1 MHFNLGIS
9 ALSNTSCKRKRC
21 CYIISRKKGFFF
33 DDESQKDRFGV
44 FGELGK
50 IVHFI
55 IQHLSKYFTD
65 YLEYYYYRKRL
76 PLAEAVGESAD
87 IIFDYF
93 AFLLKTRV
101 ILGDITNSNYVD
113 IYNYYNDQRDCF
125 KKKFEILIQMDDL
138 KQKIHSKIIDDEFEV
153 SIEICPNIICVG
165 KIDLVGFDDRKRCLE
180 IYEIKTGSPKNKIA
194 DHRRQLKLYKE
205 FFEKTRNVSLKIWLW
220 NTKPGPEDDYFGTIT
235 QVKTTKTSELKKI
248 KEFVKYALNIK
259 NREQLPPEKNR
270 NFTSMCDYCFYCDNL
285 DVILPKKIQSTL
297 FSLQKIKSSELKTSD
312 INYEMFVKSLKFNN
326 SDKINNI
333 KLLTDYL

>member
-1 MHFNLGIS
+1 
-9 ALSNTSCKRKRC
+9 
-21 CYIISRKKGFFF
+21 
-33 DDESQKDRFGV
+33 
-44 FGELGK
+44 
-50 IVHFI
+50 
-55 IQHLSKYFTD
+55 
-65 YLEYYYYRKRL
+65 
-76 PLAEAVGESAD
+76 
-87 IIFDYF
+87 
-93 AFLLKTRV
+93 
-101 ILGDITNSNYVD
+101 
-113 IYNYYNDQRDCF
+113 
-125 KKKFEILIQMDDL
+125 MDDR
-138 KQKIHSKIIDDEFEV
+138 KQKIKSKIIDDEFQV

-220 NTKPGPEDDYFGTIT
+220 NTKPGPEEKYFGTIT

-270 NFTSMCDYCFYCDNL
+270 NFTSMCDYCLYCDNL
-285 DVILPKKIQSTL
+285 DRILPKKIQSTL
-297 FSLQKIKSSELKTSD
+297 FSSQKIKSSELKTSD
-312 INYEMFVKSLKFNN
+312 INYEIFIKSLKFNN

-333 KLLTDYL
+333 KLLTDYLE